1 MKTHFDRDWG
11 FAALV
16 AALIIGAA
24 APCRAVTAAE
34 VFKAHE
40 AEIAT
45 NRLFAVNGYIFG
57 VGRALSR
64 QGGDGA
70 GFSKARLLAQ
80 GKILDHAARIA
91 PWPEGLAPQAK
102 ALAMRLLKEEGLEIA
117 GLETIFERRETPEH
131 YLAVVAVTEPALQQ
145 ALPSRESLA
154 ALAAKAV
161 ARLEEAR
168 RQGAPVPHEPR
179 RRDEPGTIV
188 EYEPRGYWEE
198 SGVKANETLSEAQF
212 L

>member
-16 AALIIGAA
+16 AALIIGAV

-45 NRLFAVNGYIFG
+45 NRLVAVDGYIFG

-70 GFSKARLLAQ
+70 GFSKSRLLAQ
-80 GKILDHAARIA
+80 GKILGHAARIA

-102 ALAMRLLKEEGLEIA
+102 ALAMRLLETEGLEIA
-117 GLETIFERRETPEH
+117 GLETIVERREAPDH
-131 YLAVVAVTEPALQQ
+131 YMAVAAVAESALRQ
-145 ALPSRESLA
+145 ALPSRETLA

-161 ARLEEAR
+161 ARLEEPR
-168 RQGAPVPHEPR
+168 RQDGAIE
-179 RRDEPGTIV
+179 

-198 SGVKANETLSEAQF
+198 GGVKANETMVEAQF

>member
-16 AALIIGAA
+16 AALIIGAV

-45 NRLFAVNGYIFG
+45 NRLFAVDGYIFG

-64 QGGDGA
+64 QGGDA
-70 GFSKARLLAQ
+70 VGFSKARLLAQ
-80 GKILDHAARIA
+80 GKIVGHAACLA
-91 PWPEGLAPQAK
+91 PWPEDLAPQAK
-102 ALAMRLLKEEGLEIA
+102 ALAMRLLEEGGLEIA
-117 GLETIFERRETPEH
+117 GIETIFERRETQEH
-131 YLAVVAVTEPALQQ
+131 YLAVVAVTEPALRK
-145 ALPSRESLA
+145 ALPSQEALA

-161 ARLEEAR
+161 ARLDEAR
-168 RQGAPVPHEPR
+168 RQGTPVPHEPR
-179 RRDEPGTIV
+179 RQDEQDAIE

-198 SGVKANETLSEAQF
+198 GGVKANETMVEAQF